1 MRAPAES
8 SLLWSQMRL
17 EVPAELRDG
26 PFTVSEARRIGF
38 KWRSLQANTWR
49 RLSRGQYAWT
59 QIPDDT
65 ELQLKAAQR
74 RLPSQFAFSGRTAA
88 WILGLDLS
96 PCDPIEAIVP
106 RNISVR
112 CRTGMRVR
120 RASLAEGDVI
130 QRRGFR
136 LTNTLRT
143 LTDLGSDRDLVESV
157 VALDLA
163 LHAGLIGMEALKSHI
178 EKSSGAKGVRR
189 LRRAVSLADS
199 RSESPMETRL
209 RVQLV
214 CARLPAPEVQV
225 ELHDKTGRFLGRAD
239 LYYSDVKLVVEFD
252 GQNHKDRIAA
262 DLRRQNALLNAGYH
276 VLRFTAADLHVK
288 GSVAA
293 QVRSARNLLRQRA
306 R

>member
-1 MRAPAES
+1 
-8 SLLWSQMRL
+8 MRL
-17 EVPAELRDG
+17 AVPAELRDG
-26 PFTVSEARRIGF
+26 PFTVPEARNLGF
-38 KWRSLQANTWR
+38 KWRSLQASGWR

-59 QIPDDT
+59 QIPDDA
-65 ELQLKAAQR
+65 ELRLKAAQQ
-74 RLPSQFAFSGRTAA
+74 RLPSPFAFSGRTAA

-112 CRTGMRVR
+112 CRAGMRVR
-120 RASLAEGDVI
+120 RAALHEGDVI

-136 LTNTLRT
+136 LTNILRT
-143 LTDLGSDRDLVESV
+143 VTDLGSGRDLIESV
-157 VALDLA
+157 VAIDLA
-163 LHAGLIGMEALKSHI
+163 LNAGLIGMDTLNNHI
-178 EKSSGAKGVRR
+178 EKSRGAKGIRR
-189 LRRAVSLADS
+189 LRRAVALADS

-214 CARLPAPEVQV
+214 CARLPAPELQV
-225 ELHDKTGRFLGRAD
+225 ELHDKMGRFLGRAD

-276 VLRFTAADLHVK
+276 VLRFTASDLHVK

-293 QVRSARNLLRQRA
+293 QVRHARDLLRQRA